1 MNSSPAVRFVQPF
14 NGPIE
19 IGLRAVAVLCEA
31 YPQAMSLQRL
41 VVCDYLMVH
50 SDDLPDGPPGL
61 HPKTPHRSAEL
72 LVRRQALQ
80 DGLALFQ
87 SRGLA
92 TPLYTEG
99 GVLFSATEG
108 SAAFLDVLSS
118 PYAHELRQRA
128 VWLQSTFGAMADSEL
143 EELTRRHIS
152 DWGAEFAMES
162 VLWEDDAI

>member
-1 MNSSPAVRFVQPF
+1 MTASHALRFTEPF

-19 IGLRAVAVLCEA
+19 IGLRAVVILCEA

-41 VVCDYLMVH
+41 IIFDYLMVH

-61 HPKTPHRSAEL
+61 HPKTPHRSGEL
-72 LVRRQALQ
+72 LVRRQVLQ

-92 TPLYTEG
+92 AQLYTG
-99 GVLFSATEG
+99 DGVFFSATES
-108 SAAFLDVLSS
+108 SAAFLDVLCS

-128 VWLQSTFGAMADSEL
+128 VWLQATLGKVTDADL
-143 EELTRRHIS
+143 EALAKQHIN
-152 DWGAEFAMES
+152 DWGAEFAMEA
-162 VLWEDDAI
+162 VLWAEDSK